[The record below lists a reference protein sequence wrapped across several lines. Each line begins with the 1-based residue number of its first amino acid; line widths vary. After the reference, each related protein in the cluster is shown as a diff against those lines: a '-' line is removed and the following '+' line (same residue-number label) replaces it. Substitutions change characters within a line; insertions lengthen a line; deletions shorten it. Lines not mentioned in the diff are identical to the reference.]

1 MATDRYDAIVAGAR
15 YADSPARMHRA
26 RRGRSYAFDFGPLT
40 LRGSAMADGT
50 RVAYASRR
58 TELHK
63 LLADASDEAI
73 AEARDGFTFIDD
85 QTFSHRRVAV
95 RGVRQKV
102 ADSLSTTGYLVTA

>member
-15 YADSPARMHRA
+15 CADSRARMHRT
-26 RRGRSYAFDFGPLT
+26 RRGRSYAFDFGPFT
-40 LRGSAMADGT
+40 LRGSATADGT